1 MAAFVQRAALLAV
14 LWWAVAE
21 GAGAAWPFA
30 VPVVLAAA
38 AASLRLQGARPWRM
52 RPLAAA
58 RMAAWFLRRSLV
70 AGSDVALRALGRRPR
85 LAPAFV
91 TLRTRLQGTPAR
103 VLLANALSLV
113 PGTLTTA
120 LDGAELHL
128 HVLDR
133 HAPAERELRELED
146 HIAALFGER
155 L

>member
-21 GAGAAWPFA
+21 GAHDSWPFA
-30 VPVVLAAA
+30 APVVLVAA
-38 AASLRLQGARPWRM
+38 AASVRLQGARPWRL

-70 AGSDVALRALGRRPR
+70 AGTDVALRALGRRPC

-91 TLRTRLQGTPAR
+91 TLHTRLERAPAR

-113 PGTLTTA
+113 PGTLSTA

-128 HVLDR
+128 HLLDR
-133 HAPAERELRELED
+133 SAPVEQELRELEA